1 MFSDTLAFNPF
12 DKNHSAIG
20 TRDQITLRNKF
31 FDSFGGQQI
40 FCYNGDP
47 RKKISSMKHTDH
59 LTTVAIANDSQGADA
74 YFYVNGGRKQYA
86 ISRIR
91 ACFVD
96 MDAGRDDQ
104 GLYFKPS
111 IVMQKKKGFLNQINN
126 FPVKPSWVVDT
137 RNGYQCY
144 WILNQNNINPHKTYW
159 NGIQKKLVNH
169 FGGDARAIKINQIYR
184 IPYTWWRKGWEG
196 KQPYFTSILSGST
209 GNCVNIE
216 HLKEALD
223 GVSAIVNVVANKTSD
238 EWFKE
243 YAKAYKRSDV
253 TGVPVSVNVATN
265 ILNQMKA
272 LNPETYTNS
281 TENIKPIYGYASGS
295 VFHETNKLSVASD
308 GSIVDQSWHP
318 IRDAWATLS
327 ERMREDRGFAWA
339 VQCNLACPFM
349 DEGGSHESA
358 NRAASRIMR
367 AFFNFDI
374 EQLDEWKA
382 FPWYGDPMPVSP
394 ATEDDTDALG
404 SLPVDAGG
412 EDLDLDGSQT
422 KLLKT
427 VVEFLNQV
435 STPLYFSNNRFLSN
449 AAKELA
455 SKISDKFCIG

>member
-1 MFSDTLAFNPF
+1 LEKGKQMFSDALAFNPF
-12 DKNHSAIG
+12 DKTHSAIG

-31 FDSFGGQQI
+31 FESFGGQHI

-47 RKKISSMKHTDH
+47 RKKISSMNHTDH

-104 GLYFKPS
+104 GSYFKPS
-111 IVMQKKKGFLNQINN
+111 IVMAKKKEFLGKINS
-126 FPVKPSWVVDT
+126 FSVPPSWVVDT

-209 GNCVNIE
+209 GDWVNIE

-223 GVSAIVNVVANKTSD
+223 GVSAVVNLVANKTSD

-243 YAKAYKRSDV
+243 YAKAYKKSDV
-253 TGVPVSVNVATN
+253 TGVPVSVNVAAT
-265 ILNQMKA
+265 IAGKLDSLN
-272 LNPETYTNS
+272 LNTYTNS
-281 TENIKPIYGYASGS
+281 TDNIKS
-295 VFHETNKLSVASD
+295 VYNSYT
-308 GSIVDQSWHP
+308 
-318 IRDAWATLS
+318 
-327 ERMREDRGFAWA
+327 
-339 VQCNLACPFM
+339 
-349 DEGGSHESA
+349 GGGGGV
-358 NRAASRIMR
+358 
-367 AFFNFDI
+367 F
-374 EQLDEWKA
+374 QKA
-382 FPWYGDPMPVSP
+382 YGDPMSVS
-394 ATEDDTDALG
+394 ATSENDTDDLADALET
-404 SLPVDAGG
+404 LALDARS
-412 EDLDLDGSQT
+412 EDLDLDGTQT

-435 STPLYFSNNRFLSN
+435 STPLYFSNNRFLSS

-455 SKISDKFCIG
+455 SKVSDKFCIG

>member
-1 MFSDTLAFNPF
+1 VEKGKQMFSDTLAFNPF

-20 TRDQITLRNKF
+20 TRDQIALRNKF
-31 FDSFGGQQI
+31 FESLGSQQI

-47 RKKISSMKHTDH
+47 RKKISSMNHTDH

-86 ISRIR
+86 ISRVR

-96 MDAGRDDQ
+96 MDAGRDDN
-104 GLYFKPS
+104 GSYFKPS
-111 IVMQKKKGFLNQINN
+111 IVMQKKKEFLSKINT

-144 WILNQNNINPHKTYW
+144 WILDHNTNSPHKTYW
-159 NGIQKKLVNH
+159 NGIQKKLVNY
-169 FGGDARAIKINQIYR
+169 FEGDARAIKINQIYR

-209 GNCVNIE
+209 GHPVNIE
-216 HLKEALD
+216 HLKQALD
-223 GVSAIVNVVANKTSD
+223 GVSAVVNLVANKTSD

-253 TGVPVSVNVATN
+253 TGVPVSVNVAAT
-265 ILNQMKA
+265 IANQMNS
-272 LNPETYTNS
+272 LNLNTYANS
-281 TENIKPIYGYASGS
+281 TDDIKKYNNAKYVYTSSGAL
-295 VFHETNKLSVASD
+295 FNKA
-308 GSIVDQSWHP
+308 
-318 IRDAWATLS
+318 
-327 ERMREDRGFAWA
+327 
-339 VQCNLACPFM
+339 
-349 DEGGSHESA
+349 
-358 NRAASRIMR
+358 
-367 AFFNFDI
+367 
-374 EQLDEWKA
+374 
-382 FPWYGDPMPVSP
+382 YGDPTPVLP
-394 ATEDDTDALG
+394 VTEDDTDALDP
-404 SLPVDAGG
+404 LPAGAGG

>member
-12 DKNHSAIG
+12 DKTHSAIG

-31 FDSFGGQQI
+31 FESFGGQQI

-47 RKKISSMKHTDH
+47 RKKISSMNHTDH

-104 GLYFKPS
+104 GRYFKPS
-111 IVMQKKKGFLNQINN
+111 IVMQKKKEFLNQINN

-144 WILNQNNINPHKTYW
+144 WILNPNTNSPHKTYW
-159 NGIQKKLVNH
+159 SGIQKKLVNH

-209 GNCVNIE
+209 GNPINIE
-216 HLKEALD
+216 QLKQALD
-223 GVSAIVNVVANKTSD
+223 GVSAVVNLVANKTSD

-243 YAKAYKRSDV
+243 YAKAYKKSDV
-253 TGVPVSVNVATN
+253 TGVPVSVTLASD
-265 ILNQMKA
+265 ILNQLTSSNVEAYK
-272 LNPETYTNS
+272 NS
-281 TENIKPIYGYASGS
+281 TDDIKPVYGYARGG
-295 VFHETNKLSVASD
+295 VF
-308 GSIVDQSWHP
+308 Q
-318 IRDAWATLS
+318 
-327 ERMREDRGFAWA
+327 
-339 VQCNLACPFM
+339 
-349 DEGGSHESA
+349 
-358 NRAASRIMR
+358 
-367 AFFNFDI
+367 
-374 EQLDEWKA
+374 KA
-382 FPWYGDPMPVSP
+382 YGDPMPAHPVDGDAP
-394 ATEDDTDALG
+394 TDAQDA
-404 SLPVDAGG
+404 LPD
-412 EDLDLDGSQT
+412 EDMTLDGQQT

-449 AAKELA
+449 SAKDLA
-455 SKISDKFCIG
+455 SQISDKFCIG

>member
-1 MFSDTLAFNPF
+1 LEEGKQMFSDTLAFNPF

-20 TRDQITLRNKF
+20 TRDQIALRNTF
-31 FDSFGGQQI
+31 FASLGGQQI

-47 RKKISSMKHTDH
+47 RKKISSMNHTDH

-96 MDAGRDDQ
+96 MDAGRDDK
-104 GLYFKPS
+104 GSYFKPS
-111 IVMQKKKGFLNQINN
+111 VVMQKKKEFLKKINS
-126 FPVKPSWVVDT
+126 FPVVPSWVIDT

-144 WILNQNNINPHKTYW
+144 WILDPASNSPHKTYW
-159 NGIQKKLVNH
+159 NGIQKKLVNY
-169 FGGDARAIKINQIYR
+169 FEGDARAIKINQIYR

-196 KQPYFTSILSGST
+196 KQSYFTSILSGSN
-209 GNCVNIE
+209 GNPVNIE
-216 HLKEALD
+216 HLKQALD
-223 GVSAIVNVVANKTSD
+223 GVSAVVNLVANKTSD

-243 YAKAYKRSDV
+243 YARAYKKSDI
-253 TGVPVSVNVATN
+253 TGVPVAVNVAAT
-265 ILNQMKA
+265 IANQMQSY
-272 LNPETYTNS
+272 LNTYTNS
-281 TENIKPIYGYASGS
+281 ADKPIYGCASGGI
-295 VFHETNKLSVASD
+295 F
-308 GSIVDQSWHP
+308 Q
-318 IRDAWATLS
+318 
-327 ERMREDRGFAWA
+327 
-339 VQCNLACPFM
+339 
-349 DEGGSHESA
+349 
-358 NRAASRIMR
+358 
-367 AFFNFDI
+367 
-374 EQLDEWKA
+374 KA
-382 FPWYGDPMPVSP
+382 YGDPMPVSP
-394 ATEDDTDALG
+394 VSDDDTDSLD

>member
-1 MFSDTLAFNPF
+1 VEKGKQMFSDTLAFNPF

-47 RKKISSMKHTDH
+47 RKKISSMNHTDH

-104 GLYFKPS
+104 GRYFKPS
-111 IVMQKKKGFLNQINN
+111 IVMQKKKEFLNQINN

-144 WILNQNNINPHKTYW
+144 WILNQNNMNPNKTYW

-209 GNCVNIE
+209 GDWVNIE
-216 HLKEALD
+216 QLKEALD
-223 GVSAIVNVVANKTSD
+223 GVSAVVNVVANKTSD

-243 YAKAYKRSDV
+243 YAKAYKKSDI
-253 TGVPVSVNVATN
+253 TGVPVSVNVAAT
-265 ILNQMKA
+265 IANQMNS
-272 LNPETYTNS
+272 LNLNTYTNS
-281 TENIKPIYGYASGS
+281 TDNIKPVNGYTGGGGG
-295 VFHETNKLSVASD
+295 VF
-308 GSIVDQSWHP
+308 Q
-318 IRDAWATLS
+318 
-327 ERMREDRGFAWA
+327 
-339 VQCNLACPFM
+339 
-349 DEGGSHESA
+349 
-358 NRAASRIMR
+358 
-367 AFFNFDI
+367 
-374 EQLDEWKA
+374 KA
-382 FPWYGDPMPVSP
+382 YGDPMPVSP
-394 ATEDDTDALG
+394 MTEDDTDTLE
-404 SLPVDAGG
+404 SLPANAGS
-412 EDLDLDGSQT
+412 EDLDLDDSQT

-455 SKISDKFCIG
+455 AKISDKFCIG

>member
-1 MFSDTLAFNPF
+1 MEKGKQMFSDTLAFNPF
-12 DKNHSAIG
+12 DKTHSAIG

-31 FDSFGGQQI
+31 FESFGGQQI

-47 RKKISSMKHTDH
+47 RKKISSMNHTDH
-59 LTTVAIANDSQGADA
+59 LTTVAIANDNQGADA

-96 MDAGRDDQ
+96 MDAGRDDN
-104 GLYFKPS
+104 GNYFKPS
-111 IVMQKKKGFLNQINN
+111 VVMQKKRGFLNYINN

-144 WILNQNNINPHKTYW
+144 WILNPNTNSPHKTYW

-209 GNCVNIE
+209 GNPINIE
-216 HLKEALD
+216 QLKEALD
-223 GVSAIVNVVANKTSD
+223 GVSAVVNIVANKTSD

-243 YAKAYKRSDV
+243 YAKAYKKSDI
-253 TGVPVSVNVATN
+253 TGVPVAINVATT
-265 ILNQMKA
+265 IANQMKS
-272 LNPETYTNS
+272 LNLNTYTNS
-281 TENIKPIYGYASGS
+281 TEDIKTKYVYSGHGM
-295 VFHETNKLSVASD
+295 FNKA
-308 GSIVDQSWHP
+308 
-318 IRDAWATLS
+318 
-327 ERMREDRGFAWA
+327 
-339 VQCNLACPFM
+339 
-349 DEGGSHESA
+349 
-358 NRAASRIMR
+358 
-367 AFFNFDI
+367 
-374 EQLDEWKA
+374 
-382 FPWYGDPMPVSP
+382 YGDPTPVSP
-394 ATEDDTDALG
+394 VTEDDTDAIEP
-404 SLPVDAGG
+404 LPVDAGG

>member
-1 MFSDTLAFNPF
+1 VEKGKQMFSDTLAFNPF
-12 DKNHSAIG
+12 DKTHSAIG
-20 TRDQITLRNKF
+20 TKDQIVLRNKF

-47 RKKISSMKHTDH
+47 RKKISSMNHTDH

-86 ISRIR
+86 ISRVR

-96 MDAGRDDQ
+96 MDAGRDDN
-104 GLYFKPS
+104 GSYFKPS
-111 IVMQKKKGFLNQINN
+111 IVMQKKREFLKKINS

-144 WILNQNNINPHKTYW
+144 WILDHNANSPHKTYW
-159 NGIQKKLVNH
+159 NGIQKKLVNY
-169 FGGDARAIKINQIYR
+169 FEGDARAIKINQIYR

-209 GNCVNIE
+209 GNPVNIE
-216 HLKEALD
+216 HLKQALD
-223 GVSAIVNVVANKTSD
+223 GVSAVVNIIANKTSD

-253 TGVPVSVNVATN
+253 TGVPVSVNVAATIASQMN
-265 ILNQMKA
+265 SLN
-272 LNPETYTNS
+272 LNTYTNS
-281 TENIKPIYGYASGS
+281 TDDIKKYNNSKYGYTSSGAL
-295 VFHETNKLSVASD
+295 FNKA
-308 GSIVDQSWHP
+308 
-318 IRDAWATLS
+318 
-327 ERMREDRGFAWA
+327 
-339 VQCNLACPFM
+339 
-349 DEGGSHESA
+349 
-358 NRAASRIMR
+358 
-367 AFFNFDI
+367 
-374 EQLDEWKA
+374 
-382 FPWYGDPMPVSP
+382 YGDPTPVLP
-394 ATEDDTDALG
+394 VTEDDTDALET
-404 SLPVDAGG
+404 LPADAGG

>member
-1 MFSDTLAFNPF
+1 LEKGKQMFSDTLAFNPF
-12 DKNHSAIG
+12 DKTHSAIG

-31 FDSFGGQQI
+31 FDSLGSQQI

-47 RKKISSMKHTDH
+47 RKKISSMNHTDN

-86 ISRIR
+86 ISRVR

-96 MDAGRDDQ
+96 MDAGRDDN
-104 GLYFKPS
+104 GSYFKPS
-111 IVMQKKKGFLNQINN
+111 IVMQKKKEFLNKINS
-126 FPVKPSWVVDT
+126 FPVKPSWVIDT

-144 WILNQNNINPHKTYW
+144 WILDHNTNSPHKTYW
-159 NGIQKKLVNH
+159 NGIQKKLVNY
-169 FGGDARAIKINQIYR
+169 FEGDARAIKINQIYR

-196 KQPYFTSILSGST
+196 KQSYFTSILSGST
-209 GNCVNIE
+209 GNPVNIE
-216 HLKEALD
+216 HLKQALD
-223 GVSAIVNVVANKTSD
+223 GVSAVVNIIANKTSD

-253 TGVPVSVNVATN
+253 TGVPVSVNVAAT
-265 ILNQMKA
+265 IADQMKS
-272 LNPETYTNS
+272 LNLKNSTVFCNKYTNS
-281 TENIKPIYGYASGS
+281 TDDINNKYVYTSSGAP
-295 VFHETNKLSVASD
+295 FNKA
-308 GSIVDQSWHP
+308 
-318 IRDAWATLS
+318 
-327 ERMREDRGFAWA
+327 
-339 VQCNLACPFM
+339 
-349 DEGGSHESA
+349 
-358 NRAASRIMR
+358 
-367 AFFNFDI
+367 
-374 EQLDEWKA
+374 
-382 FPWYGDPMPVSP
+382 YGDPTPVSSV
-394 ATEDDTDALG
+394 TQDDTDALE
-404 SLPVDAGG
+404 SLPVGAGS

>member
-1 MFSDTLAFNPF
+1 VEKGKQMFSDTLAFNPF
-12 DKNHSAIG
+12 DKTHSAIG

-31 FDSFGGQQI
+31 FFFFCGQQI

-47 RKKISSMKHTDH
+47 RKKISSMNHTDH

-96 MDAGRDDQ
+96 MDAGRDDN
-104 GLYFKPS
+104 GSYFKPS
-111 IVMQKKKGFLNQINN
+111 IVMQKKKEFLNQINN

-144 WILNQNNINPHKTYW
+144 WILNPNTNSPHKTYW
-159 NGIQKKLVNH
+159 SGIQKKLVNH

-209 GNCVNIE
+209 GNPINIE
-216 HLKEALD
+216 QLKQALD
-223 GVSAIVNVVANKTSD
+223 GVSAVVNLVANKTSD

-243 YAKAYKRSDV
+243 YAKAYKKSDV
-253 TGVPVSVNVATN
+253 TGVPVSVTLASD
-265 ILNQMKA
+265 ILNQLTSSNVEAYK
-272 LNPETYTNS
+272 NS
-281 TENIKPIYGYASGS
+281 TDDIKPVYGYARGG
-295 VFHETNKLSVASD
+295 VF
-308 GSIVDQSWHP
+308 Q
-318 IRDAWATLS
+318 
-327 ERMREDRGFAWA
+327 
-339 VQCNLACPFM
+339 
-349 DEGGSHESA
+349 
-358 NRAASRIMR
+358 
-367 AFFNFDI
+367 
-374 EQLDEWKA
+374 KA
-382 FPWYGDPMPVSP
+382 YGDPMPAHPVDGDAP
-394 ATEDDTDALG
+394 TDAQDA
-404 SLPVDAGG
+404 LPD
-412 EDLDLDGSQT
+412 EDMTLDGQQT

-449 AAKELA
+449 SAKDLA
-455 SKISDKFCIG
+455 SQISDKFCIG

>member
-12 DKNHSAIG
+12 DKTHSAIG

-31 FDSFGGQQI
+31 FESLGGQQI

-47 RKKISSMKHTDH
+47 RKKISSMNHTDN

-96 MDAGRDDQ
+96 MDAGRDDN
-104 GLYFKPS
+104 GSYFKPS
-111 IVMQKKKGFLNQINN
+111 IVMQKKKDFLDAINE

-144 WILNQNNINPHKTYW
+144 WILNQNNMNPNKTYW

-196 KQPYFTSILSGST
+196 KQSYFTSILSGST
-209 GNCVNIE
+209 GDWVNIE
-216 HLKEALD
+216 QLKEALD
-223 GVSAIVNVVANKTSD
+223 GVSAVVNLVANKTSD

-243 YAKAYKRSDV
+243 YAKAYKKSDI
-253 TGVPVSVNVATN
+253 TGVPVAVNVAAT
-265 ILNQMKA
+265 IANQMKS
-272 LNPETYTNS
+272 LNLNTYTNS
-281 TENIKPIYGYASGS
+281 TDDINTKYVYAG
-295 VFHETNKLSVASD
+295 N
-308 GSIVDQSWHP
+308 G
-318 IRDAWATLS
+318 
-327 ERMREDRGFAWA
+327 
-339 VQCNLACPFM
+339 
-349 DEGGSHESA
+349 
-358 NRAASRIMR
+358 
-367 AFFNFDI
+367 FFN
-374 EQLDEWKA
+374 KA
-382 FPWYGDPMPVSP
+382 YGDPTPVSP
-394 ATEDDTDALG
+394 VDDEDDTD
-404 SLPVDAGG
+404 SLEPLPADAGS

>member
-1 MFSDTLAFNPF
+1 MEKGKKMFSDTLAFNPF

-31 FDSFGGQQI
+31 FESLGGQHI

-47 RKKISSMKHTDH
+47 RKKISSMNHTDN

-86 ISRIR
+86 ISRVR

-96 MDAGRDDQ
+96 MDAGRDDN
-104 GLYFKPS
+104 GSYFKPS
-111 IVMQKKKGFLNQINN
+111 IVIQKKREFLSKINS

-144 WILNQNNINPHKTYW
+144 WILDHNANSPHKTYW
-159 NGIQKKLVNH
+159 NGIQKKLVNY
-169 FGGDARAIKINQIYR
+169 FEGDARAIKINQIYR

-209 GNCVNIE
+209 GNPVNIE
-216 HLKEALD
+216 HLKQALD
-223 GVSAIVNVVANKTSD
+223 GVSAVVNLVANKTSD

-243 YAKAYKRSDV
+243 YAKVYKKSDI
-253 TGVPVSVNVATN
+253 TGVPVSVTISSD
-265 ILNQMKA
+265 ILNQ
-272 LNPETYTNS
+272 LRTNAEVYIND
-281 TENIKPIYGYASGS
+281 TDNIKPVYSNY
-295 VFHETNKLSVASD
+295 T
-308 GSIVDQSWHP
+308 
-318 IRDAWATLS
+318 
-327 ERMREDRGFAWA
+327 
-339 VQCNLACPFM
+339 
-349 DEGGSHESA
+349 GGSGGV
-358 NRAASRIMR
+358 
-367 AFFNFDI
+367 F
-374 EQLDEWKA
+374 QKA
-382 FPWYGDPMPVSP
+382 YGDPMPVSP
-394 ATEDDTDALG
+394 VTEDDTD
-404 SLPVDAGG
+404 SLEKLPADAGG

-455 SKISDKFCIG
+455 VKISDKFCIG

>member
-1 MFSDTLAFNPF
+1 MFSDILAFNPF
-12 DKNHSAIG
+12 DKTHSAIG
-20 TRDQITLRNKF
+20 TSDQISLRNKF
-31 FDSFGGQQI
+31 FASFSHHSINSVSSQHI

-47 RKKISSMKHTDH
+47 RKKISSMNHTDN

-96 MDAGRDDQ
+96 MDAGRDDK
-104 GLYFKPS
+104 GSYFKPS
-111 IVMQKKKGFLNQINN
+111 LVMAKKKEFLAKINN
-126 FPVKPSWVVDT
+126 FAVAPSWVVDT

-144 WILNQNNINPHKTYW
+144 WILDHNANSPNQTYW
-159 NGIQKKLVNH
+159 NGIQKKLVNY
-169 FGGDARAIKINQIYR
+169 FEGDARAIKINQIYR

-209 GNCVNIE
+209 GNPVNIE
-216 HLKEALD
+216 HLKQALD
-223 GVSAIVNVVANKTSD
+223 GVSAVVNLVANKTSD

-243 YAKAYKRSDV
+243 YAKAYKKSDI
-253 TGVPVSVNVATN
+253 TGVPVAANVAST
-265 ILNQMKA
+265 IANQMKS
-272 LNPETYTNS
+272 LNLNTYTNS
-281 TENIKPIYGYASGS
+281 TDDIKNKYVYAG
-295 VFHETNKLSVASD
+295 NKYVYA
-308 GSIVDQSWHP
+308 GHG
-318 IRDAWATLS
+318 
-327 ERMREDRGFAWA
+327 M
-339 VQCNLACPFM
+339 
-349 DEGGSHESA
+349 
-358 NRAASRIMR
+358 
-367 AFFNFDI
+367 FN
-374 EQLDEWKA
+374 KA
-382 FPWYGDPMPVSP
+382 YGDPTPVLP
-394 ATEDDTDALG
+394 VTEDDTDALEP
-404 SLPVDAGG
+404 LPADAGG